1 MTRMRSITDSCS
13 SRPAHGVALGLLV
26 LALWTLPAAS
36 RSQEPAPVSV
46 PAVPV
51 DAKLQLIGSLASSH
65 VYTTFGYI
73 GVVWDNS
80 QKGLY
85 TPESIDQL
93 MREVT
98 VFSDSLTVQLVA
110 LQKTDLTPDDA
121 KAVQEIIE
129 IYALLK
135 QESNALRTYAKD
147 KTETNGKEFQRLRA
161 ETWTRVAKL
170 LEIPAVKAVAP

>member
-1 MTRMRSITDSCS
+1 
-13 SRPAHGVALGLLV
+13 
-26 LALWTLPAAS
+26 
-36 RSQEPAPVSV
+36 
-46 PAVPV
+46 
-51 DAKLQLIGSLASSH
+51 
-65 VYTTFGYI
+65 
-73 GVVWDNS
+73 
-80 QKGLY
+80 
-85 TPESIDQL
+85 

-135 QESNALRTYAKD
+135 QESDALRTYAKD
-147 KTETNGKEFQRLRA
+147 KTEANGKEFQRLRA